1 MEKENDEAKAWLQR
15 TLVWSAKNFAML
27 HQQSPVTNEKAG
39 LGGLG
44 GSGKVKESDFK
55 CSELNGWIQ
64 NAK

>member
-15 TLVWSAKNFAML
+15 TLVCRAKNFAML
-27 HQQSPVTNEKAG
+27 HQPSLVTNEKAG
-39 LGGLG
+39 LVGLG

-55 CSELNGWIQ
+55 CSEWNGWIQ